1 MSRVVE
7 VVTNDA
13 SSHRSPPQRSLWRN
27 RTFLVL
33 FLAEAQSIAGDQLAR
48 VALSVLVFDR
58 TDSATATA
66 LTYAATFLPAILG
79 GSVLAG
85 VGDRLPR
92 RSVMVVCDLLR
103 TALVAGMAVRGAPT
117 PLVIVLLAAA
127 VVLGPV
133 FTAAQV
139 GVLSVELDAEQ
150 FRSCSGVRLA
160 TSQIAQVGGFVLG
173 GVIVAWLSPSGALVV
188 DAASYLLSC
197 LVVGALLHAGRE
209 RAARA
214 VHVTGAA
221 GEPAAWRWLWSQQ
234 VLRPL
239 VGLAWL
245 AGFFVVPEGLAVPV
259 ALHLGGS
266 RAEAGILLAAIP
278 FGGAVGALLLL
289 RAVPARRRRSVASA
303 MAVLA
308 GLPLLATAFW
318 PPLPVVMFLWALSGL
333 FAAYQVEVTTAT
345 IRRLPEQ
352 RRSEL
357 IGLLGAGLITAQ
369 GVGLIVFG
377 LIAQALDPAMTV
389 AAAGAAGSLC
399 AAVLTTVGVGARR
412 RDAAGAAHTVH
423 THSDEDFSS

>member
-7 VVTNDA
+7 VATNDA
-13 SSHRSPPQRSLWRN
+13 SGHRSPAERSLWRN

-58 TDSATATA
+58 TDSPTATA

-85 VGDRLPR
+85 IGDRLPR
-92 RSVMVVCDLLR
+92 RSVMVACDLLR
-103 TALVAGMAVRGAPT
+103 TAFVAGMAVRGAPT
-117 PLVIVLLAAA
+117 SLIIVLLAAA

-173 GVIVAWLSPSGALVV
+173 GVVVAWLSPGGALIV

-197 LVVGALLHAGRE
+197 LVVGMLLHAGRE
-209 RAARA
+209 RATRSIRP
-214 VHVTGAA
+214 VGAA
-221 GEPAAWRWLWSQQ
+221 GEAAAWRWLWSQRT
-234 VLRPL
+234 LRPL

-259 ALHLGGS
+259 VLHLGGS
-266 RAEAGILLAAIP
+266 RTDAGLLLAAIP

-289 RAVPARRRRSVASA
+289 RAVPSARRRSVASA

-318 PPLPVVMFLWALSGL
+318 PPLPVVVLLWALSGL

-357 IGLLGAGLITAQ
+357 IGLLGAGLISAQ

-389 AAAGAAGSLC
+389 ASAGTAGSLSATALLL
-399 AAVLTTVGVGARR
+399 AAARSRR
-412 RDAAGAAHTVH
+412 RDAAAMRTQ
-423 THSDEDFSS
+423 SDESFSS